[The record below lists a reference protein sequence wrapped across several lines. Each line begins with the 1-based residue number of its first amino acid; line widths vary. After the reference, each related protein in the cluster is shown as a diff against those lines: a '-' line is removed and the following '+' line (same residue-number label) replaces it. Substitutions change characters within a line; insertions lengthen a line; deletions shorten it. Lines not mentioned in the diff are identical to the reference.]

1 MTFRSPKR
9 STATASPS
17 HATTEDGTEEE
28 QELPTRA
35 RQHAQKNKLPSKS
48 CTLPNNGSQPATA
61 YVFADSKISKKLLQ
75 ILQSYYTIQITR
87 TSSMHITQNL
97 NGSAVLLVLTIKN
110 SN

>member
-1 MTFRSPKR
+1 MTFRSPKM

-35 RQHAQKNKLPSKS
+35 RRHAQKNKLPSKS

-75 ILQSYYTIQITR
+75 SYYTIQITR

-97 NGSAVLLVLTIKN
+97 NGSAV
-110 SN
+110 SWF